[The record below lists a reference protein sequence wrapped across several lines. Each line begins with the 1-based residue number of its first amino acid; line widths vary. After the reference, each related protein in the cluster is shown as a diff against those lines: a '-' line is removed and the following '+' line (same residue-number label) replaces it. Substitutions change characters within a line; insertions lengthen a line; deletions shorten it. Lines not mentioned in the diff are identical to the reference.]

1 MRKSVLAKN
10 IKKLRLYKG
19 MNQTEFAE
27 LFGINR
33 SNIGSYEEAR
43 AEPKL
48 EVLLKIAKHFKL
60 TVDQVVSKELS
71 VNEIAGFQL
80 DYTNSG
86 LSKSTKTMDHKLDEI
101 LERIAAM
108 EKKLSDLAKKK

>member
-1 MRKSVLAKN
+1 
-10 IKKLRLYKG
+10 
-19 MNQTEFAE
+19 

-48 EVLLKIAKHFKL
+48 EILIKISTHFKL
-60 TVDQVVSKELS
+60 TVDQMIRKELT

-80 DYTNSG
+80 EYDAPLNG
-86 LSKSTKTMDHKLDEI
+86 KKSKSVDERLDEI
-101 LERIAAM
+101 LERLGAI
-108 EKKLSDLAKKK
+108 EKRLGQVKKDK